1 MDRRGVKRTFAD
13 FGMGMMMGVPMMNHP
28 LMNKMGDRKPTSS
41 NKIKVLFDPSLKKTS
56 LEQIFN
62 IVPGFVSLEFIEMVE
77 KGAVAGITYDNPL
90 SAQHALERIQGLE
103 YPVGVPLEIDMV
115 EPEKEA
121 EPVPEREEHL
131 QPQYDAQMLCS
142 VKMPQEAKEML
153 DPETPVA
160 MSIFFSVSKI
170 HDPFGRPSQAL
181 YRNMFS
187 RYGDLIDLI
196 VIRERDMPGCPGR
209 NGLAKFAS
217 VESAEKAMDDLHNAY
232 VGEYKL
238 LVVESKESIEARK
251 KAAQDAADGG
261 SEENGDA
268 AKKAEPKADEETAML
283 EY

>member
-1 MDRRGVKRTFAD
+1 
-13 FGMGMMMGVPMMNHP
+13 
-28 LMNKMGDRKPTSS
+28 
-41 NKIKVLFDPSLKKTS
+41 
-56 LEQIFN
+56 
-62 IVPGFVSLEFIEMVE
+62 
-77 KGAVAGITYDNPL
+77 
-90 SAQHALERIQGLE
+90 
-103 YPVGVPLEIDMV
+103 
-115 EPEKEA
+115 
-121 EPVPEREEHL
+121 
-131 QPQYDAQMLCS
+131 
-142 VKMPQEAKEML
+142 
-153 DPETPVA
+153 
-160 MSIFFSVSKI
+160 
-170 HDPFGRPSQAL
+170 
-181 YRNMFS
+181 MFS

-217 VESAEKAMDDLHNAY
+217 VEAAEKAMDDLHNAY

>member
-1 MDRRGVKRTFAD
+1 M
-13 FGMGMMMGVPMMNHP
+13 
-28 LMNKMGDRKPTSS
+28 S
-41 NKIKVLFDPSLKKTS
+41 NGLFYCLFEGPNCL
-56 LEQIFN
+56 
-62 IVPGFVSLEFIEMVE
+62 
-77 KGAVAGITYDNPL
+77 
-90 SAQHALERIQGLE
+90 
-103 YPVGVPLEIDMV
+103 
-115 EPEKEA
+115 
-121 EPVPEREEHL
+121 
-131 QPQYDAQMLCS
+131 
-142 VKMPQEAKEML
+142 
-153 DPETPVA
+153 
-160 MSIFFSVSKI
+160 
-170 HDPFGRPSQAL
+170 
-181 YRNMFS
+181 RNMFS

-261 SEENGDA
+261 GEENGDA